1 MTNRR
6 DVLALFGAGAVAAL
20 TGCRTA
26 SPTTPAGVPDLVLVR
41 TDGGL
46 AVLRPSGMEHIGA
59 GLATPD
65 GATVYAASPAGVHT
79 ELTAIE
85 TRTGRRTAG
94 PRLAGA
100 WEPRVASADG
110 RLVALAAPGSGE
122 VTHVPSGRAR
132 TPLVIAD
139 GVREVARLELA
150 GNIVPD
156 AFTSGGEGLFVLD
169 WLPATAP
176 DRYRVRQVDVA
187 TGQASALLT
196 KVKTPVPPGAEE
208 EMSGEGRM
216 AVYAPNRQV
225 LYTLYTHQPD
235 HRHTRDLVAGRP
247 GNVHAFVHTLH
258 LAEQWA
264 FCVDLPA
271 PFGEGPGAGH
281 ALAITPEGGE
291 FHVVDVTSG
300 RHATV
305 ETQGLSVRE
314 TGAGPRGTGTAY
326 AAATFRQVLVAVGN
340 RVHVLPRDAAPV
352 WRDWDAGGVV
362 RGLAAS
368 PDGKR
373 VYAALAD
380 TLAWFDAETGQRLG
394 SVAVPGLSALNRVL

>member
-1 MTNRR
+1 MTTRR
-6 DVLALFGAGAVAAL
+6 DVLTLLGVGAAAAL
-20 TGCRTA
+20 TGCRA
-26 SPTTPAGVPDLVLVR
+26 QTPAVPTAAPDLVLVR
-41 TDGGL
+41 AEGGL
-46 AVLRPSGMEHIGA
+46 TVLRPSGVERIGA

-65 GATVYAASPAGVHT
+65 GGIVYAAAPAGVHT

-100 WEPRVASADG
+100 WVPRVASADG
-110 RLVALAAPGSGE
+110 RLVALAAPGTGE

-132 TPLVIAD
+132 TPLVVAD
-139 GVREVARLELA
+139 TAGEVARLELA

-156 AFTSGGEGLFVLD
+156 AFTVGGEGLFVLD

-187 TGQASALLT
+187 TGRSSALLT
-196 KVKTPVPPGAEE
+196 RVKTAVPPGAEE

-247 GNVHAFVHTLH
+247 GDVHAFVHTLH

-264 FCVDLPA
+264 YCVDLPA

-281 ALAITPEGGE
+281 ALAINPEGSE
-291 FHVVDVTSG
+291 FYVADVTSG
-300 RHATV
+300 RFAVVGT
-305 ETQGLSVRE
+305 EQLAVRE
-314 TGAGPRGTGTAY
+314 AVDGPKGTGTAY
-326 AAATFRQVLVAVGN
+326 AVATFRQVLVAVGGT
-340 RVHVLPRDAAPV
+340 VHVLPRDGAPV
-352 WRDWDAGGVV
+352 WRSWDAGGEV

-373 VYAALAD
+373 VYAALPD
-380 TLAWFDAETGQRLG
+380 TVAWFDAETGQRLG
-394 SVAVPGLSALNRVL
+394 TLAVPGVSALDRVL

>member
-1 MTNRR
+1 MLTLLG
-6 DVLALFGAGAVAAL
+6 VGAAAAL
-20 TGCRTA
+20 TGCRA
-26 SPTTPAGVPDLVLVR
+26 EPPAAPAAVPDLVLVR
-41 TDGGL
+41 AEGGL
-46 AVLRPSGMEHIGA
+46 TVLRSSGVERIGA

-65 GATVYAASPAGVHT
+65 GATVYAAEAGVHT
-79 ELTAIE
+79 ELTVIE

-100 WEPRVASADG
+100 WTPRVASADG

-132 TPLVIAD
+132 TPLVVAD
-139 GVREVARLELA
+139 TAREVARLELA

-156 AFTSGGEGLFVLD
+156 AFTAGGEGLFVLD

-176 DRYRVRQVDVA
+176 DRYRVRQVEVA
-187 TGQASALLT
+187 TGRSSALLT
-196 KVKTPVPPGAEE
+196 RVKTAVPPGAEE

-235 HRHTRDLVAGRP
+235 HRHTRDLIAGRP

-258 LAEQWA
+258 LGEQWA

-271 PFGEGPGAGH
+271 PFGEGPGPGH
-281 ALAITPEGGE
+281 ALAINPEGSE
-291 FHVVDVTSG
+291 FYVADVTGG
-300 RHATV
+300 RLAVVGT
-305 ETQGLSVRE
+305 EQLSIRQ
-314 TGAGPRGTGTAY
+314 TIDGPKGTGTAY
-326 AAATFRQVLVAVGN
+326 AVATFRQVLVAVGST
-340 RVHVLPRDAAPV
+340 VHVLPRDAAPV
-352 WRDWDAGGVV
+352 WGSWDAGGVV
-362 RGLAAS
+362 RGLGAS

-373 VYAALAD
+373 VYAALPDA
-380 TLAWFDAETGQRLG
+380 LAWFDAATGQRLG
-394 SVAVPGLSALNRVL
+394 TLAVPGLSALDRVL

>member
-1 MTNRR
+1 M
-6 DVLALFGAGAVAAL
+6 LALFGVGAATAL
-20 TGCRTA
+20 AGCRAGTPTA
-26 SPTTPAGVPDLVLVR
+26 PTAAPDLLLVQAE
-41 TDGGL
+41 GGL
-46 AVLRPSGMEHIGA
+46 TVLRPSGVERIGT

-65 GATVYAASPAGVHT
+65 GATVYAVAAAGVDT
-79 ELTAIE
+79 ELAAID

-100 WEPRVASADG
+100 WVPRVASADG
-110 RLVALAAPGSGE
+110 RLVVLAAPGSGE
-122 VTHVPSGRAR
+122 ATHVPSGRTR
-132 TPLVIAD
+132 TPLVVAD
-139 GVREVARLELA
+139 TAREVARLELA

-156 AFTSGGEGLFVLD
+156 ALPTGGERLYVLD

-187 TGQASALLT
+187 TGQSSGLLT
-196 KVKTPVPPGAEE
+196 RLKAAVPPGAEE

-258 LAEQWA
+258 LGEQWA

-281 ALAITPEGGE
+281 ALAIAPEGGE
-291 FHVVDVTSG
+291 FYVADVTSG
-300 RHATV
+300 RFAVVGT
-305 ETQGLSVRE
+305 EQLDIRE
-314 TGAGPRGTGTAY
+314 IVDGPKGAGVAF
-326 AAATFRQVLVAVGN
+326 AAATFRQMLVAVGST
-340 RVHVLPRDAAPV
+340 VHVLPRDAAPV
-352 WRDWDAGGVV
+352 WRSWDAGGVV
-362 RGLAAS
+362 RGLGVSA
-368 PDGKR
+368 DGKR
-373 VYAALAD
+373 VYAGLPDAV
-380 TLAWFDAETGQRLG
+380 AWFDAETGQRLG
-394 SVAVPGLSALNRVL
+394 TVAVPGLSALNRVL

>member
-1 MTNRR
+1 MTTRR
-6 DVLALFGAGAVAAL
+6 DVLALLGVGAAAAL
-20 TGCRTA
+20 AGCRSATPTA
-26 SPTTPAGVPDLVLVR
+26 GTAVPDLLLVR
-41 TDGGL
+41 AEGGL
-46 AVLRPSGMEHIGA
+46 TVLRPSGMERIGA

-65 GATVYAASPAGVHT
+65 GATVYAAAAAGVDT

-100 WEPRVASADG
+100 WTPRVASADG

-132 TPLVIAD
+132 TPLVVAD
-139 GVREVARLELA
+139 TGREVARLELP

-156 AFTSGGEGLFVLD
+156 AFSTGGERLYVLD

-176 DRYRVRQVDVA
+176 DRYRVRQVEVA
-187 TGQASALLT
+187 TGQSSALLT
-196 KVKTPVPPGAEE
+196 RVKSAVPPGAEE

-235 HRHTRDLVAGRP
+235 HRHTRDLIAGRP

-258 LAEQWA
+258 LGEQWA

-271 PFGEGPGAGH
+271 PFGQGPGAGH
-281 ALAITPEGGE
+281 ALAMSPEGGE
-291 FHVVDVTSG
+291 FYVADVTSG
-300 RHATV
+300 RFAVVGT
-305 ETQGLSVRE
+305 EQLAVRE
-314 TGAGPRGTGTAY
+314 IVDGPKGAGTAF
-326 AAATFRQVLVAVGN
+326 AAATFRQVLVAVGGT
-340 RVHVLPRDAAPV
+340 VHVLPRDGAPV
-352 WRDWDAGGVV
+352 WRTWEAGGVV
-362 RGLAAS
+362 RGLGAS

-373 VYAALAD
+373 VYAALPDAV
-380 TLAWFDAETGQRLG
+380 AWFDAATGQRLG
-394 SVAVPGLSALNRVL
+394 TVAVPGLTALDRVL